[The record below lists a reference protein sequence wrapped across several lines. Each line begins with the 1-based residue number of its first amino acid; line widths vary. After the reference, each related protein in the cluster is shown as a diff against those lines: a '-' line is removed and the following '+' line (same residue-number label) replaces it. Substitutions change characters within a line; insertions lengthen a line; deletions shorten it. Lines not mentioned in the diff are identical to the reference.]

1 MARATG
7 TGTTAGTACSAVKVW
22 YIPAVTAAG
31 RIRGQ
36 LDDWPGKKLD
46 DWFRNYGGWLVWL
59 TVLAVYVAAS
69 GISA

>member
-36 LDDWPGKKLD
+36 LDDW
-46 DWFRNYGGWLVWL
+46 FRNYGGWLVSL
-59 TVLAVYVAAS
+59 MVLAVYVAAS